1 MKRPSF
7 QEFAKWTIISALIA
21 LMTACG
27 ASKHVT
33 QLVEH
38 VQKDTVHLNSKQY
51 DSIYIFQDRV
61 SEHHLGT
68 LPPTTSGGQYL
79 NIPTRTDTIYIKDK
93 SIEYR
98 YKLLRDTI
106 YKVERDSIPYQVTV
120 TEIKEITRPLTWY
133 DHLSRAI
140 LWLNIGFVILLFI
153 RFIRKIKRP

>member
-38 VQKDTVHLNSKQY
+38 VQKDTVYLNSKQY
-51 DSIYIFQDRV
+51 DSICIYRELDKDYHKGAFNP
-61 SEHHLGT
+61 SSL
-68 LPPTTSGGQYL
+68 TSH
-79 NIPTRTDTIYIKDK
+79 PSPDTVFLKDK

-106 YKVERDSIPYQVTV
+106 KVVQHDSIPYEVTI
-120 TEIKEITRPLTWY
+120 TETKEITRPLTWFDRLCRFTFY
-133 DHLSRAI
+133 FL
-140 LWLNIGFVILLFI
+140 LGVILCFI
-153 RFIRKIKRP
+153 YQRIGVFKR

>member
-38 VQKDTVHLNSKQY
+38 AQKDTVSLNSKQY
-51 DSIYIFQDRV
+51 DSIHIIKEQDKDYHRGNP
-61 SEHHLGT
+61 SSL
-68 LPPTTSGGQYL
+68 TSH
-79 NIPTRTDTIYIKDK
+79 PSPDTVFLKDK

-106 YKVERDSIPYQVTV
+106 KVVQRDSIPYEVTI
-120 TEIKEITRPLTWY
+120 TETKEITRPLTWF
-133 DHLSRAI
+133 DRVCRFTFFFL
-140 LWLNIGFVILLFI
+140 LVVILCFI
-153 RFIRKIKRP
+153 YQRIGVFRNK